1 LVILLP
7 LLLEL
12 GFGAVDGHS
21 QIAPEVAKFD
31 ALWIIMASVRR
42 RIPEM
47 EKRNRSPKLRKLFA
61 TAGAKSF
68 HRSPSA
74 SDTRASPREERVSII
89 VFQQHHASYR
99 SKSRSLA

>member
-42 RIPEM
+42 RISEM
-47 EKRNRSPKLRKLFA
+47 EKRNHSSKFRKFFA
-61 TAGAKSF
+61 AASAKTC
-68 HRSPSA
+68 H
-74 SDTRASPREERVSII
+74 D
-89 VFQQHHASYR
+89 
-99 SKSRSLA
+99 